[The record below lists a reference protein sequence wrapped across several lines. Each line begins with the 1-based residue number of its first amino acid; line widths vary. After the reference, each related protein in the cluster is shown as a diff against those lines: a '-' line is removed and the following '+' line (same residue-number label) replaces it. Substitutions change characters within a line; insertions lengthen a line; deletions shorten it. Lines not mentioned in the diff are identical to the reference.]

1 MSCKILALRAIASLA
16 LASAGL
22 ATATT
27 ALAADAGDDNA
38 RVNVTWTDPGQFTEV
53 RYSHGFNHPKPE
65 TWLKELR
72 KTVVRRADSL
82 LQPGQRLEVTI
93 TDVKLAGQYEPW
105 HGPRFNDVR
114 IVKSL
119 YPPSIDLRFSLTDAG
134 GTVIDSGE
142 RKLRDP
148 AFLNRGSTNSSESYR
163 FEKRLLKD
171 WLVRE
176 FEKKDA

>member
-1 MSCKILALRAIASLA
+1 MHCKNLALRTLASLA
-16 LASAGL
+16 LAIA
-22 ATATT
+22 
-27 ALAADAGDDNA
+27 ALGGAAAAFASEAANDSA
-38 RVNVTWTDPGQFTEV
+38 RVSVTWTDPAQFTEM
-53 RYSHGFNHPKPE
+53 RYSHGLNRPKPE
-65 TWLKELR
+65 SWLNEMR
-72 KTVVRRADSL
+72 KTVVRRADRL
-82 LQPGQRLEVTI
+82 LKPGQRLDVTI

-105 HGPRFNDVR
+105 RGPNYNDVR

-119 YPPSIDLRFSLTDAG
+119 YPPSIDLRFSLVDADG
-134 GTVIDSGE
+134 KVIDSGE

-171 WLVRE
+171 WLARE